1 MKWLPDNNQ
10 YRAACENAD
19 LRTFKQDPSYAAIVG
34 NDTRGYN
41 TTKAFYEEV
50 KHIPY
55 CSDNDILGNPVLH
68 EIDGK
73 KVSCGTLRYMKV
85 KKDLER
91 WKFNSV
97 VEIGGG
103 YGGQRLVMGDFEHYA
118 IIDLPEPIGL
128 CIKYLS
134 KVGEESRRY
143 GLFSNT
149 GFYSTNYFPGKEYTK
164 LDLCLSDYAL
174 CEFDEELMDFYIE
187 KVVKN
192 CKYGYFTVNMNFE
205 LLEQKLSQYFSLE
218 IVDEYPK
225 TSKHNNK
232 IYYAENNSLDR

>member
-1 MKWLPDNNQ
+1 MKWLPDNAQ
-10 YRAACENAD
+10 YRAACENAN

-34 NDTRGYN
+34 NDTRGYA

-50 KHIPY
+50 KHMPY

-103 YGGQRLVMGDFEHYA
+103 YGGQRLVARDIMDYT
-118 IIDLPEPIGL
+118 IIDIDPAIRLASEYI
-128 CIKYLS
+128 IQ
-134 KVGEESRRY
+134 
-143 GLFSNT
+143 SNP
-149 GFYSTNYFPGKEYTK
+149 FVWFATNFIHVDKNNISADISFG
-164 LDLCLSDYAL
+164 LCLSDYAL

-205 LLEQKLSQYFSLE
+205 LLEQKLSKYFSLE

-232 IYYAENNSLDR
+232 IYYAERI

>member
-50 KHIPY
+50 KHMPY

-103 YGGQRLVMGDFEHYA
+103 YGGQRLAMGEIENYT
-118 IIDLPEPIGL
+118 IVDLEEVNNLIL
-128 CIKYLS
+128 KYLS
-134 KVGEESRRY
+134 VSDKILMNTRFIDADTLCEFESD
-143 GLFSNT
+143 
-149 GFYSTNYFPGKEYTK
+149 EIAD
-164 LDLCLSDYAL
+164 DLCISDYAL
-174 CEFDEELMDFYIE
+174 CEFDKELMDFYIE

-205 LLEQKLSQYFSLE
+205 LLEQKLSKYFSLE

-232 IYYAENNSLDR
+232 IYYGERISIQGN